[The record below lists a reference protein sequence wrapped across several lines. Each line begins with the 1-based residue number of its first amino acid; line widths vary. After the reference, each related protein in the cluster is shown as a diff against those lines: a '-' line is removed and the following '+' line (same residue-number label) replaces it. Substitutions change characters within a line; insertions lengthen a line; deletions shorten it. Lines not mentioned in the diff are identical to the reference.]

1 MHNAHTLYIEVY
13 IIMGLLAGIKYILQ
27 YTCLWQKKVF
37 KLSFTI
43 TSDQFL
49 ITIRSWCW
57 SMIHILDHQNNVSI
71 AFSMSGTL
79 GLNTLIIIIPA
90 ILAKIQGFW
99 FFTFRW
105 KRASEYHI
113 SHQFLKNAQ
122 GCQLGTLQILIL
134 HGLMIS
140 NRSKPIVGPLLQ
152 G

>member
-1 MHNAHTLYIEVY
+1 MLMHNAHTLYIEVY

-99 FFTFRW
+99 FFTFR
-105 KRASEYHI
+105 
-113 SHQFLKNAQ
+113 
-122 GCQLGTLQILIL
+122 
-134 HGLMIS
+134 
-140 NRSKPIVGPLLQ
+140 
-152 G
+152 